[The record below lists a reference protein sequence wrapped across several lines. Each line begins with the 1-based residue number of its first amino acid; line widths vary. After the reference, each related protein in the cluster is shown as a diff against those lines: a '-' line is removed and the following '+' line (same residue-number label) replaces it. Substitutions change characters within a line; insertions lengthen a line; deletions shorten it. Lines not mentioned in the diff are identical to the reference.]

1 MQIDHETYLS
11 KYVCINKGWVLVH
24 FYPACNEWGDFSKN
38 LLNSICFACFVH
50 SVGIVL
56 QIALKPDHG
65 EEIHRRRTMTR
76 MTRSRTRSRSRS
88 NTETILFTRTVR
100 ETFNIQSAFFD
111 MSEMS
116 MLSSSGH
123 PEMWT
128 VESGSESILP
138 LKEHRVAWKKIKVKV
153 EIVTRIRCEPL
164 FGEKE
169 KES

>member
-1 MQIDHETYLS
+1 MIPIYHETYLS

-65 EEIHRRRTMTR
+65 EEIHRKRTMTR
-76 MTRSRTRSRSRS
+76 MTRSRTRSK
-88 NTETILFTRTVR
+88 TRTI
-100 ETFNIQSAFFD
+100 FNIHSTFFD

-138 LKEHRVAWKKIKVKV
+138 LKEHRVAWKKVQGRDCDDDKVW
-153 EIVTRIRCEPL
+153 IC
-164 FGEKE
+164 
-169 KES
+169 S